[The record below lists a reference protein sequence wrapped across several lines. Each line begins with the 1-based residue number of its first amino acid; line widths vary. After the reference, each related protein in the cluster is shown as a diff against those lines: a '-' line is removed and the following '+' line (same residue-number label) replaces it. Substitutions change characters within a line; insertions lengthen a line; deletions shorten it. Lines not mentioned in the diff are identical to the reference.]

1 MQLAV
6 IRRSLLREDRSRAD
20 AIVLFCRKKHIYIY
34 TYIFFISFS
43 SRSPAGINETRVIIV
58 LGRERWTSGPLST
71 AQVDTADCGGGD
83 AHTRRQGRESFFRRA
98 SVPREIY
105 FATTPPPP
113 PMLNDMEIFDR
124 TSTSP
129 N

>member
-1 MQLAV
+1 M
-6 IRRSLLREDRSRAD
+6 
-20 AIVLFCRKKHIYIY
+20 K
-34 TYIFFISFS
+34 
-43 SRSPAGINETRVIIV
+43 G
-58 LGRERWTSGPLST
+58 GPRDPFST

-83 AHTRRQGRESFFRRA
+83 AYTRRQGRESFFRRA